1 MDFFNR
7 RISLLLRKLLDSYN
21 RKPLDVHIENS
32 GNKSVT
38 PANSK
43 SHANYEETPYIS
55 SGVTQGGDIRVD
67 PPLPARG
74 RRRSRDSRRAASPW
88 RKQLIVLM
96 VDDSGSMQRFEKA
109 KFATE
114 AARELISRCYIK
126 NPKMPCFDIAVFA
139 YGDMLF
145 GPDSHILRPV
155 NEINPDELEFK
166 GEAGGTKMNQAVEYT
181 SYLMQEYEAGYYR
194 LHEEPERVPP
204 PLIFLLSDGYNGD
217 GNPVPAAEKLKNMK
231 LSIGISPIL
240 VTVGIEKGD
249 GNDVPNVPMM
259 QAMATKTSTGHPLYF
274 DVTDL
279 PLLVELISTTSSSA
293 ACTPDEVFDLAMLIN
308 PEWKTLPAPAPKR
321 LGGPGA

>member
-1 MDFFNR
+1 MD
-7 RISLLLRKLLDSYN
+7 
-21 RKPLDVHIENS
+21 NS
-32 GNKSVT
+32 GNNSRS
-38 PANSK
+38 PAENK
-43 SHANYEETPYIS
+43 RHANYEETPYVP
-55 SGVTQGGDIRVD
+55 SGEGTLGEIRVD

-96 VDDSGSMQRFEKA
+96 VDDSASMQRFDKA

-126 NPKMPCFDIAVFA
+126 NPKMPCFDVAVFA
-139 YGDMLF
+139 YGDFNFASERHL
-145 GPDSHILRPV
+145 LRPV
-155 NEINPDELEFK
+155 SEVNPDELEFS
-166 GEAGGTKMNQAVEYT
+166 GQSGGTKIKQAVEYT
-181 SYLMQEYEAGYYR
+181 TSLMYMYEDGYYK

-217 GNPVPAAEKLKNMK
+217 GDPVPAAERLKGMR
-231 LSIGISPIL
+231 LSIGVDPIL

-249 GNDVPNVPMM
+249 KGNDVPNVPML

-293 ACTPDEVFDLAMLIN
+293 ACSPDEVFELAKLIN
-308 PEWKTLPAPAPKR
+308 PKWKTLPGPKPKR
-321 LGGPGA
+321 ISGPEE

>member
-1 MDFFNR
+1 M
-7 RISLLLRKLLDSYN
+7 
-21 RKPLDVHIENS
+21 HIENS
-32 GNKSVT
+32 GNKGVT
-38 PANSK
+38 PANSQ
-43 SHANYEETPYIS
+43 SHANYKETPF
-55 SGVTQGGDIRVD
+55 VGGGYSEGEIVVD
-67 PPLPARG
+67 PPLEARG

-114 AARELISRCYIK
+114 AAQELISRCFIK
-126 NPKMPCFDIAVFA
+126 NPKMACFDIAVFG
-139 YGDMLF
+139 YGDEIFAPYEHL
-145 GPDSHILRPV
+145 LRPV
-155 NEINPDELEFK
+155 SEIDPDNIDFNGK
-166 GEAGGTKMNQAVEYT
+166 AGGTKIKQAVEYT
-181 SYLMQEYEAGYYR
+181 TYLMDLYEKGYYK
-194 LHEEPERVPP
+194 LHEEPARVPP

-217 GNPVPAAEKLKNMK
+217 GNPLPAAERLRDMK
-231 LSIGISPIL
+231 LSIGISPIV

-259 QAMATKTSTGHPLYF
+259 QAMATKTSSGHPLYF

-308 PEWKTLPAPAPKR
+308 PEWKTLPAPPPKR

>member
-1 MDFFNR
+1 
-7 RISLLLRKLLDSYN
+7 
-21 RKPLDVHIENS
+21 VHIENS
-32 GNKSVT
+32 GNKGVT
-38 PANSK
+38 PANNRD
-43 SHANYEETPYIS
+43 HANYAETS
-55 SGVTQGGDIRVD
+55 LSDVGGYQAGEVVVD
-67 PPLPARG
+67 PPLAPRG

-114 AARELISRCYIK
+114 AARELISRCFIK
-126 NPKMPCFDIAVFA
+126 NPKMACFDIAVFG
-139 YGDMLF
+139 YGDFLCA
-145 GPDSHILRPV
+145 PYEHLLRPV
-155 NEINPDELEFK
+155 NEIDPDEIDFK
-166 GEAGGTKMNQAVEYT
+166 GEGGGTKMKQAIGYT
-181 SYLMQEYEAGYYR
+181 NYLMDLYEKGYYK
-194 LHEEPERVPP
+194 LHEEPDRVPP

-217 GNPVPAAEKLKNMK
+217 GDPLPAAQQLRDMK
-231 LSIGISPIL
+231 LSIGISPIV

-293 ACTPDEVFDLAMLIN
+293 ACTPDEVFELAKLVN
-308 PEWKTLPAPAPKR
+308 PEWKTLPAPSPKR
-321 LGGPGA
+321 LSGPGA

>member
-1 MDFFNR
+1 MTNY
-7 RISLLLRKLLDSYN
+7 SSELLGIN
-21 RKPLDVHIENS
+21 NVHIENS
-32 GNKSVT
+32 GNKGV
-38 PANSK
+38 PANNK
-43 SHANYEETPYIS
+43 SHANYEETPFD
-55 SGVTQGGDIRVD
+55 GGGGYSAGEIVVD
-67 PPLPARG
+67 PPLEARG
-74 RRRSRDSRRAASPW
+74 RLRSRDSRRAASPW

-114 AARELISRCYIK
+114 AAQELISRCFIK
-126 NPKMPCFDIAVFA
+126 NPKMSCFDIAVFG
-139 YGDMLF
+139 YGD
-145 GPDSHILRPV
+145 HIYASYEHLLRPV
-155 NEINPDELEFK
+155 SEIDPDNIQFS
-166 GEAGGTKMNQAVEYT
+166 GQGGGTKIKQAVEYT
-181 SYLMQEYEAGYYR
+181 TYLMDLYENSYYK
-194 LHEEPERVPP
+194 LHEEAERVPP

-217 GNPVPAAEKLKNMK
+217 GNPIPAAKKLKNMK
-231 LSIGISPIL
+231 LAIGISPIV

-293 ACTPDEVFDLAMLIN
+293 ACSPDEVFDLAMLIN